1 MKDTLVVIFEN
12 RKNGF
17 RQDIEIPLYITA
29 NELIGS
35 LNEAFGLG
43 IDGKEMEHC
52 FLRTENPITLIRG
65 DKLMREYGLH
75 TATTIYYM

>member
-35 LNEAFGLG
+35 LNEA
-43 IDGKEMEHC
+43 C
-52 FLRTENPITLIRG
+52 SSPA
-65 DKLMREYGLH
+65 YGC
-75 TATTIYYM
+75 TYVGRYVKF